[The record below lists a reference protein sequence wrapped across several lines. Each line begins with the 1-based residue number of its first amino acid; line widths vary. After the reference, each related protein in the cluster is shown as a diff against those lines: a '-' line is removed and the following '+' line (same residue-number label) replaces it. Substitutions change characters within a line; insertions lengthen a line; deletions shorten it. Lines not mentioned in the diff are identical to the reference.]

1 MIPPFDRADDGRRAT
16 FDTSNSYDRLHTRTE
31 PNSSTGGRTHV
42 GGRADFLDGPLV
54 PEPVRSRI
62 EALREAPRATAPTAT
77 RAAAP
82 KMTPTASAAD
92 SAAVV
97 GGGRGPAKG
106 GRGAGRVLL
115 SLTSEDLRAA
125 VAAELRRDGRGVE
138 FAGAHDVLATAM
150 RETFELCVFEVN
162 DPSDAIAI
170 DRVARECPAMRRIV
184 LASGGEEA
192 RVVALERGADDALSV
207 PCSAR
212 EVLARANAQ
221 LRRLD
226 LSTGTRIHVEEGLVV
241 DLARLEI
248 ERAGRTFDLTP
259 LEAGILGYVVR
270 HGHRVVGRDE
280 ILEAVW
286 SDPTTRACARTVD
299 VHIVALRRKL
309 HGNSGSQRL
318 IRTVRGHGYRWCGRS
333 GLTEG

>member
-16 FDTSNSYDRLHTRTE
+16 FETSSSYDRPHTRTE

-62 EALREAPRATAPTAT
+62 EAAREPVREAPRAAAPTVA
-77 RAAAP
+77 RAPAP
-82 KMTPTASAAD
+82 SAVASGA
-92 SAAVV
+92 
-97 GGGRGPAKG
+97 RGPVKG

-115 SLTSEDLRAA
+115 ALTSAEVQGA
-125 VAAELRRDGRGVE
+125 VTSELKRDGRGVE
-138 FAGAHDVLATAM
+138 SAHTNDVLATAM

-162 DPSDAIAI
+162 DASDVLLVE
-170 DRVARECPAMRRIV
+170 RLARECPAMRRIV
-184 LASGGEEA
+184 LVNGGEDA
-192 RVVALERGADDALSV
+192 RVAALERGADDALSA

-212 EVLARANAQ
+212 EILARAGSQ

-286 SDPTTRACARTVD
+286 SDPDTRACARTVD

>member
-16 FDTSNSYDRLHTRTE
+16 FETSSSYDRPHTRTE

-62 EALREAPRATAPTAT
+62 EAVREPVREAPRAAAPSVARTAP
-77 RAAAP
+77 AP
-82 KMTPTASAAD
+82 SAVASGA
-92 SAAVV
+92 
-97 GGGRGPAKG
+97 RGPVKG

-115 SLTSEDLRAA
+115 ALAS
-125 VAAELRRDGRGVE
+125 AELQGAVTAELKRDGRGVE
-138 FAGAHDVLATAM
+138 STNTNDVLATAM

-162 DPSDAIAI
+162 DASDALLVE
-170 DRVARECPAMRRIV
+170 RLARECPAMRRIV
-184 LASGGEEA
+184 IVNGGEEA
-192 RVVALERGADDALSV
+192 RVAALERGADDALSA

-212 EVLARANAQ
+212 EILARAGSQ

-286 SDPTTRACARTVD
+286 SDPDTRACARTVD

>member
-16 FDTSNSYDRLHTRTE
+16 FETSSSYDRPHTRTE

-62 EALREAPRATAPTAT
+62 EAVREPMREAPRAAAP
-77 RAAAP
+77 AAARSTTIVAANP
-82 KMTPTASAAD
+82 AVASGA
-92 SAAVV
+92 
-97 GGGRGPAKG
+97 RGPVKG

-115 SLTSEDLRAA
+115 ALTSAELQGSL
-125 VAAELRRDGRGVE
+125 AAELKRDGRGVE
-138 FAGAHDVLATAM
+138 CAHTNDVLATAM
-150 RETFELCVFEVN
+150 RETFELCVFEA
-162 DPSDAIAI
+162 SDTTDALLVE
-170 DRVARECPAMRRIV
+170 RLARECPAMRRIV
-184 LASGGEEA
+184 LVNGGEEA
-192 RVVALERGADDALSV
+192 RVAALERGADDALSA

-212 EVLARANAQ
+212 EVLARAGSQ

-286 SDPTTRACARTVD
+286 SDPDTRACARTVD

>member
-1 MIPPFDRADDGRRAT
+1 MIPPFDRADDGRRASS
-16 FDTSNSYDRLHTRTE
+16 DSSTSYERHHTRTE
-31 PNSSTGGRTHV
+31 PNHPFGGRTHI
-42 GGRADFLDGPLV
+42 GGRAEFLDGPLV
-54 PEPVRSRI
+54 PETVRTRM
-62 EALREAPRATAPTAT
+62 EVLREPAREAPRAAFAAGE
-77 RAAAP
+77 RAAP
-82 KMTPTASAAD
+82 S
-92 SAAVV
+92 SSS
-97 GGGRGPAKG
+97 RGAAKG
-106 GRGAGRVLL
+106 GRGAGRILF
-115 SLTSEDLRAA
+115 A
-125 VAAELRRDGRGVE
+125 VAAAEVRGAVASELTRDGRGVE
-138 FAGAHDVLATAM
+138 STTIDDVVATAM
-150 RETFELCVFEVN
+150 RETFELCVLELNSAADVLLVE
-162 DPSDAIAI
+162 
-170 DRVARECPAMRRIV
+170 RLARECPAMRRVV
-184 LASGGEEA
+184 LVSGGEES
-192 RVVALERGADDALSV
+192 RVAALERGADDALSA
-207 PCSAR
+207 PWSGR
-212 EVLARANAQ
+212 EVLARANAL

-318 IRTVRGHGYRWCGRS
+318 IRTVRGHGYRWCGRC

>member
-1 MIPPFDRADDGRRAT
+1 MIPPFDRADDGRRAASESS
-16 FDTSNSYDRLHTRTE
+16 TSYERHQTRAE
-31 PNSSTGGRTHV
+31 PNHSLGVRAHV

-54 PEPVRSRI
+54 PETVRTRM
-62 EALREAPRATAPTAT
+62 EALREPAREAPRAPV
-77 RAAAP
+77 
-82 KMTPTASAAD
+82 
-92 SAAVV
+92 AVV
-97 GGGRGPAKG
+97 ERPAPSNGARGPAKG
-106 GRGAGRVLL
+106 GRGAGRILL
-115 SLTSEDLRAA
+115 ALAETELQSALANELT
-125 VAAELRRDGRGVE
+125 RDGRGVE
-138 FAGAHDVLATAM
+138 STTADDVLATAM
-150 RETFELCVFEVN
+150 REMFELCVLEVN
-162 DPSDAIAI
+162 DAADVLLVE
-170 DRVARECPAMRRIV
+170 RLARECPAMRRIV
-184 LASGGEEA
+184 LVSGGEDA
-192 RVVALERGADDALSV
+192 RVAALERGADDALSA
-207 PCSAR
+207 PWSAR
-212 EVLARANAQ
+212 EVLARANAH